1 MKTLF
6 TLSLVF
12 VAVLAMAQTKGALPR
27 TEFTI
32 DLSESTLTI
41 KPGESKQVTISIARS
56 KYFAKEKAILG
67 LQSSL
72 PQGITISYEP
82 KEGNFETSVATI
94 TVAPET
100 AIGVHQIVVNAMLST
115 KKKGAI
121 LKLAVSND
129 QVAVN

>member
-1 MKTLF
+1 MKTLLTVSLLF
-6 TLSLVF
+6 AASLV
-12 VAVLAMAQTKGALPR
+12 MAQTKAALPR
-27 TEFTI
+27 TDFTI
-32 DLSESTLTI
+32 DLSESTLTV

-72 PQGITISYEP
+72 PQGVTISYEP
-82 KEGNFETSVATI
+82 KEGNFETSMATI
-94 TVAPET
+94 SVAPET
-100 AIGVHQIVVNAMLST
+100 AIGVHQIVLNAMLST

>member
-1 MKTLF
+1 MKTLLTVSLLF
-6 TLSLVF
+6 ATSLV
-12 VAVLAMAQTKGALPR
+12 MAQTKAELPR
-27 TEFTI
+27 TDFTI
-32 DLSESTLTI
+32 DLSESTLTV

-72 PQGITISYEP
+72 PQGVTISYEP
-82 KEGNFETSVATI
+82 KEGNFETSMATI
-94 TVAPET
+94 SVAPET
-100 AIGVHQIVVNAMLST
+100 AIGVHQIVLNAMLST